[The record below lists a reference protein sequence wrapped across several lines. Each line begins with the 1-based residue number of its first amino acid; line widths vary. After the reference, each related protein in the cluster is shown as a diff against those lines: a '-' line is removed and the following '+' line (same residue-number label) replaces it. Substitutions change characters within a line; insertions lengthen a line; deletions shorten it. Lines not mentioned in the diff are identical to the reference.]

1 MPRGG
6 NQLQQ
11 ERQNQRQEQHE
22 NLQEQVQN
30 PVQQMQH
37 PVQQMEPQ
45 NFGFEE
51 EKLSEE
57 DKEIMRKIGLAARY
71 LNHSDALPKMKAFN
85 DYMKARSKQDWVQ
98 KSDEFAKLSADLY
111 RKYENAFLKK
121 GTMSNWKKLE
131 EEAQKAL
138 REVQQKDETSRRIR
152 QNANMMDMER
162 TIDELLEDRKEKSD
176 SPAYTSVWEA
186 AEAYK
191 KLIKQNPEDR
201 EKDDINDWKEQVDAL
216 KKLSSAL
223 QGYASLR
230 YKKRYGTI
238 KGRRRMDRVTKLI
251 ALTGSILEVEPAVT
265 AIRESEE
272 ERKDIN
278 LDLQINFAN
287 DIETLDRENNNQI
300 QNLWAD
306 VLLPYE
312 RNGDEEVTAETKA
325 NYEDNWETI
334 QAFKTQDDALR
345 LTMVAKLYKR
355 LNKFDLSEK
364 SYKKDNIVAFYKNAT
379 ASKGLFNLYKT
390 ISNVI
395 EMEMDRYKKRKMD
408 LPRELAYMRSV
419 MASEKYTYIRNAS
432 KSYLESYGFKEGG
445 LVDTTIHAEKN
456 AEYQS
461 TAKGVMN
468 RVRTMG
474 DPIIE
479 EEMERQL
486 QARVEQLHQQQ
497 GYQDALRRELQ
508 NHDAAVQPDTN
519 AQAYADDTA
528 RHIRKKQI
536 AELATQEDLAHNHSE
551 YFYESK
557 LKAAGR
563 KKFLEIDARRL
574 RDLMLVY
581 KRGEDGEI
589 TEETRQNHE
598 INMKLLNLFFSEDAT
613 DRIAGIAYIYLKLK
627 RTRYTQEADITPGN
641 MLKKYRGTQ
650 LCYPLQNV
658 AYNTILDAIYAEKKR
673 TSDNELLRYM
683 DEQTGSEN
691 MRYMRALGEYAF
703 CLKGY
708 DSDAKAWPKEMEKK
722 KLVSYQIQ
730 YAAVEEETKIKFQ
743 EEKNKNNGQPILPVE
758 EKEEQLRQ
766 LCRSKGLM

>member
-11 ERQNQRQEQHE
+11 ERQNQRQEQHQ

-30 PVQQMQH
+30 PVQQMA
-37 PVQQMEPQ
+37 PQ

-51 EKLSEE
+51 AELSKE

-121 GTMSNWKKLE
+121 GTMSNWEKLE
-131 EEAQKAL
+131 EEAGKAL
-138 REVQQKDETSRRIR
+138 LQVQQKDEISKQIR

-162 TIDELLEDRKEKSD
+162 TIDELLGDRKEKSD

-201 EKDDINDWKEQVDAL
+201 EKDGINDWKEQVDAL
-216 KKLSSAL
+216 KNLSSAL

-265 AIRESEE
+265 ALRESEE
-272 ERKDIN
+272 ERKNIN

-287 DIETLDRENNNQI
+287 DIETLDRENDNQM

-364 SYKKDNIVAFYKNAT
+364 SYEKDNIVAFYKNAT
-379 ASKGLFNLYKT
+379 ASQGLFDLYRT

-395 EMEMDRYKKRKMD
+395 EMEMNRYKKRNMD

-419 MASEKYTYIRNAS
+419 MVSEKYTYIRNAS
-432 KSYLESYGFKEGG
+432 KNYLESYGFKESG
-445 LVDTTIHAEKN
+445 LVDTTIYAEKN

-461 TAKGVMN
+461 TAKESMN
-468 RVRTMG
+468 RAKTMG
-474 DPIIE
+474 NPLID

-486 QARVEQLHQQQ
+486 QARVDQLHQQP
-497 GYQDALRRELQ
+497 GHQDALRRELQ
-508 NHDAAVQPDTN
+508 NHDATVRVDTYS
-519 AQAYADDTA
+519 QAYADDTA
-528 RHIRKKQI
+528 RRIQKKQI

-551 YFYESK
+551 YFYETK
-557 LKAAGR
+557 IKAAGR
-563 KKFLEIDARRL
+563 KPFLDTDARRL

-581 KRGEDGEI
+581 KRGTDGEI
-589 TEETRQNHE
+589 TPETRQNHE
-598 INMKLLNLFFSEDAT
+598 TNMKLLNLFFSEDAT
-613 DRIAGIAYIYLKLK
+613 DRIAGIAYIFLKLK
-627 RTRYTQEADITPGN
+627 RTRYTQEADLTPGN

-658 AYNTILDAIYAEKKR
+658 AYNTILDAIFAEKHR

-691 MRYMRALGEYAF
+691 MRYMRTLGEYVF

-708 DSDAKAWPKEMEKK
+708 DPDGKAWPKKMEEKK
-722 KLVSYQIQ
+722 LAFYQTQ
-730 YAAVEEETKIKFQ
+730 HDAVEEETKIKFQ
-743 EEKNKNNGQPILPVE
+743 KEKNKNNGQPILPVE